1 MHTSNK
7 KSIPFTTVEVNGN
20 EYLVSYDSKTNI
32 VTGVVKKP
40 TDPVNSDTWN
50 VGSAQVSVKPETEI
64 ILDQNQSDGGSD
76 LSDFIINTF
85 S

>member
-1 MHTSNK
+1 MHISIK
-7 KSIPFTTVEVNGN
+7 KGIPFTTVEVNGD
-20 EYLVSYDSKTNI
+20 EYFVSYDSKTNI

-40 TDPVNSDTWN
+40 TDPIDSGTCN
-50 VGSAQVSVKPETEI
+50 VGGAQESVKPETEI
-64 ILDQNQSDGGSD
+64 IFDQNQSDGGNE